1 MICWMIIN
9 NRDIMSK
16 KDKTLKDILDLILY
30 ENLSTQDEIAEKL
43 GITRRYV
50 TQLLQPLVKDGT
62 VKRAYMI
69 DLKSYEKVAESLSDY
84 AGTPETKGN
93 VIVNDMIANMA
104 KHVHSQIEVSFD
116 AVLEYDEDKANKA
129 LEMDYAT
136 NNMVEKIRTSV
147 ETIVNMNKH
156 SEISKSMLYNEIAFD
171 LVRIGD
177 YCGHIAKFV
186 INDVYE
192 IDENVLKKLKK
203 MYKIAQKMIRLAI
216 TSFIEGKTELK
227 DDLMELE
234 ESIHILQTKAINLI
248 AEQMAE
254 NSFDEKERSNYFIY
268 LFRVVKAFERM
279 GDISV
284 EMMDVS
290 VEFHQNIPRS
300 TTPRTFRY

>member
-156 SEISKSMLYNEIAFD
+156 SEISKSMLYNEIAYD
-171 LVRIGD
+171 LERIGD

-268 LFRVVKAFERM
+268 LFRVIKAFERM

>member
-1 MICWMIIN
+1 MFCWMIIN

-147 ETIVNMNKH
+147 ETIVNLNKH
-156 SEISKSMLYNEIAFD
+156 SEISKSMLYNEIAYD
-171 LVRIGD
+171 LERIGD

>member
-156 SEISKSMLYNEIAFD
+156 SEISKSMLYNEIAYD
-171 LVRIGD
+171 LERIGD

-290 VEFHQNIPRS
+290 IEFHENIPRS

>member
-43 GITRRYV
+43 GITCRYV

-156 SEISKSMLYNEIAFD
+156 SEISKSMLYNEIAYD
-171 LVRIGD
+171 LERIGD